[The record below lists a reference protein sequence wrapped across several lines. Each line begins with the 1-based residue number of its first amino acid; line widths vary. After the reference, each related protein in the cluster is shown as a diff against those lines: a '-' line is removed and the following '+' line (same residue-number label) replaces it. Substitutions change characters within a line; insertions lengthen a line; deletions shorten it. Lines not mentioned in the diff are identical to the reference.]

1 MSLYIRNKNCPCL
14 RCRTQSLMGAA
25 ILITVG
31 VLFLLENYGVVP
43 FDRSFP
49 VLLLVIGAVLLIS
62 RTGSMEG
69 HVNPP
74 VYVPAPSAPVQ
85 MPVQPTQQWP
95 AGVTAPP
102 PDPTQPTDSQVK
114 P

>member
-1 MSLYIRNKNCPCL
+1 MSVYVRNRNCPCV
-14 RCRTQSLMGAA
+14 RCRTQGMMGAA
-25 ILITVG
+25 ILITLG

-49 VLLLVIGAVLLIS
+49 VLLLVIGSVLLIS

-69 HVNPP
+69 HINPP
-74 VYVPAPSAPVQ
+74 VYMPAPPAPVQ
-85 MPVQPTQQWP
+85 NPQQWTTG
-95 AGVTAPP
+95 ASAPP
-102 PDPTQPTDSQVK
+102 PASTQPTDPQVK